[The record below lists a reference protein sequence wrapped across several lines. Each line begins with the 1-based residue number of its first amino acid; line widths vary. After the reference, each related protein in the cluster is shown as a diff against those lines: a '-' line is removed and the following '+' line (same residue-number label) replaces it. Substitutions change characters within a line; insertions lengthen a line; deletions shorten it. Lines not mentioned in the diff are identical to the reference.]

1 MKRKLKHD
9 QNKKKLITL
18 RSVLRAIAALAIAIG
33 CASTTTTTIAEPLQ
47 KEVMLQQAGF
57 KTHTV
62 TTARQKQH
70 LQALS
75 AGKVSIVMQ
84 NGKTFYAYPDVA
96 HNRVYTGT
104 EAQYQAYKQAQLQ
117 ASRQNRGL
125 NVDPDPH
132 GIRVNEFDGFGPLG
146 GDER

>member
-1 MKRKLKHD
+1 M
-9 QNKKKLITL
+9 KKLITL
-18 RSVLRAIAALAIAIG
+18 TSVLRTVAALAIAIG
-33 CASTTTTTIAEPLQ
+33 CASTTRTTIAAPPQ

-70 LQALS
+70 LQALP
-75 AGKVSIVMQ
+75 AGKVSIVKH
-84 NGKTFYAYPDVA
+84 NGKTFYAYPDTA
-96 HNRVYTGT
+96 HSLVYTGN
-104 EAQYQAYKQAQLQ
+104 EAQYQTYKQAQLQ

-125 NVDPDPH
+125 NIDPDPH
-132 GIRVNEFDGFGPLG
+132 GIRINEFDGFGPLG